1 MNKIIFTK
9 FLIILF
15 FVSSC
20 GYTPTFSKKNSKF
33 SIIEIETT
41 GNQKLNKIINNKLKV
56 YKNIRST
63 KSYSIMF
70 DTNLKKEIS
79 SKDTKGNPKT
89 FRMVINVKVYAKDK
103 EDNLNEKIFSRS
115 TNYNNNLSKSKL
127 RREENKKAKNLT
139 EKIAEE
145 VIIYLQSI

>member
-1 MNKIIFTK
+1 MKKIIFIK

-33 SIIEIETT
+33 SIIEIKAT
-41 GNQKLNKIINNKLKV
+41 GNQKLNKIVSNKLKV
-56 YKNIRST
+56 YKNIKST
-63 KSYSIMF
+63 KSYSVIF
-70 DTNLKKEIS
+70 DTNLKKEIT

-89 FRMVINVKVYAKDK
+89 FGMVINLKIYAKDK
-103 EDNLNEKIFSRS
+103 ENNLNKKIFSKS
-115 TNYNNNLSKSKL
+115 INYNNNASKSKL

>member
-1 MNKIIFTK
+1 MKKIIFTK

-20 GYTPTFSKKNSKF
+20 GYTPTFSKKNSNF
-33 SIIEIETT
+33 SIIEIEAS
-41 GNQKLNKIINNKLKV
+41 GNQKLNKIISNKLKV
-56 YKNIRST
+56 YKNLKSI
-63 KSYSIMF
+63 KSYSIII

-79 SKDTKGNPKT
+79 SKNTKGNPKT
-89 FRMVINVKVYAKDK
+89 FRMSIDVRINVKDNK
-103 EDNLNEKIFSRS
+103 DNLNEKIFSRS
-115 TNYNNNLSKSKL
+115 TNYNNNSNKSKL

>member
-1 MNKIIFTK
+1 MNKIIFIK

-41 GNQKLNKIINNKLKV
+41 GNRKLDKIINNKLKV
-56 YKNIRST
+56 YKNVKST
-63 KSYSIMF
+63 KSYSIVL

-89 FRMVINVKVYAKDK
+89 FRMIITLKIYAKDK
-103 EDNLNEKIFSRS
+103 EDNLNEKIFSKS
-115 TNYNNNLSKSKL
+115 VNYNNNSSKSKL

-139 EKIAEE
+139 EKITEE

>member
-1 MNKIIFTK
+1 MNKIIFIK

-33 SIIEIETT
+33 SIIEIKAT
-41 GNQKLNKIINNKLKV
+41 GNQKLNKIVSNKLKV
-56 YKNIRST
+56 YKNIKGT
-63 KSYSIMF
+63 KSYSVIF
-70 DTNLKKEIS
+70 DTNLKKEIT

-89 FRMVINVKVYAKDK
+89 FGMVINLKIYAKDK
-103 EDNLNEKIFSRS
+103 ENNLNEKIFSKS
-115 TNYNNNLSKSKL
+115 INYNNNASKSKL

-139 EKIAEE
+139 EKITEE
-145 VIIYLQSI
+145 VIVYLQSI

>member
-89 FRMVINVKVYAKDK
+89 FRLSIESKVSIKDNDGNIRK
-103 EDNLNEKIFSRS
+103 KSFSK
-115 TNYNNNLSKSKL
+115 TIDYNNKSNKSQLKKYENETSRNLAEKVS
-127 RREENKKAKNLT
+127 EE
-139 EKIAEE
+139 I
-145 VIIYLQSI
+145 IIYLQSI